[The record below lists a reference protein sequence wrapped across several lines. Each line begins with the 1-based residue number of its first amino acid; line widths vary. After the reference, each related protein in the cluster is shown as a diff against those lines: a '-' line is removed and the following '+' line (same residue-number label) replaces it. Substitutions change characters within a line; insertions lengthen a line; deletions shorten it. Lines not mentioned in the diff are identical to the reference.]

1 MRHRDSGKILD
12 RKIGPRRALLRGL
25 ARSLVLA
32 EKIETTEA
40 KARVLRPIVEKQI
53 TVGKKGTLAARRQL
67 LAFFG
72 DERAANKVLNDL
84 AVKYK
89 ERKGGYTRIIK
100 LALRRV
106 GDNAEKAIIEFV

>member
-1 MRHRDSGKILD
+1 MRHRDAGKILD
-12 RKIGPRRALLRGL
+12 RELGPRRALLRGL

-32 EKIETTEA
+32 GKIETTEA
-40 KARVLRPIVEKQI
+40 KARALRPLIEKQI
-53 TVGKKGTLAARRQL
+53 TVGKKATLAGRRQL

-72 DERAANKVLNDL
+72 DEVAVNKVLNDL

-100 LALRRV
+100 LALRRI
-106 GDNAEKAIIEFV
+106 GDNAKKAIIEFV